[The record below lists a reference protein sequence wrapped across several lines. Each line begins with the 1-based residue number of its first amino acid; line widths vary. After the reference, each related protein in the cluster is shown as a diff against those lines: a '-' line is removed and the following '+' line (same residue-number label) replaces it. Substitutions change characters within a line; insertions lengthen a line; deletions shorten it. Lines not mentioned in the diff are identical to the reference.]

1 MRTFARQV
9 RRYGLAVLFAI
20 TAPILVIQI
29 AQAQDVA
36 IKILVNDDPISDYD
50 IAQRERFLMI
60 TAKAQPGPELKKQ
73 STDMLI
79 DERLQLQEGRKLGI
93 TPDEE
98 QVNGV
103 LLDMASKNNLD
114 VNGLS
119 TALARAGVNIRTLKN
134 RIGAQMVWQR
144 VVQQKFRREV
154 QVNDADI
161 DRELSEAGG
170 GGGTGGIQQI
180 RLALPSGADQRAVA
194 AKIAAAEN
202 LRARF
207 RGCGSVQSLAKGVEG
222 ATVRTLP
229 AQQATTLGS
238 PARILVRNAKVGQ
251 MTPPTLSHSAIEL
264 YAVCGSDASAA
275 AGDLNARELTQRKL
289 MNKELLAK
297 SEKLMTEL
305 RDTAFI
311 EYR

>member
-1 MRTFARQV
+1 MSTLARSV
-9 RRYGLAVLFAI
+9 LHHGLAVLFAI
-20 TAPILVIQI
+20 TAPILVID
-29 AQAQDVA
+29 AGQAQDVA

-161 DRELSEAGG
+161 DRELSGSRRWGG
-170 GGGTGGIQQI
+170 L
-180 RLALPSGADQRAVA
+180 RAAFNKFALSCQA
-194 AKIAAAEN
+194 APINGPWPPRSQPLKTCAHGSEDAAASRAWPRVS
-202 LRARF
+202 RAR
-207 RGCGSVQSLAKGVEG
+207 R
-222 ATVRTLP
+222 
-229 AQQATTLGS
+229 LGHCRRS
-238 PARILVRNAKVGQ
+238 KPR
-251 MTPPTLSHSAIEL
+251 P
-264 YAVCGSDASAA
+264 
-275 AGDLNARELTQRKL
+275 
-289 MNKELLAK
+289 
-297 SEKLMTEL
+297 
-305 RDTAFI
+305 
-311 EYR
+311 